1 MKVRMRR
8 HVVSET
14 NAASLGWIVKIAQSG
29 RQYRFYAGDTVV
41 IGRTPLRP
49 SALADGDRRLDV
61 DDPGKSMSKRH
72 ALLLL
77 AKDGSAAIRD
87 LHSTNGTYVVR
98 SGGELMRLPLD
109 QDYAITTTPL
119 HLQLGDV
126 AVTIQREVSPA
137 GSGALRTP
145 APAKENDLFSHA
157 APAIPEGV
165 DSPSLSVDQI
175 LDVRAG
181 EPTEMFNAQ
190 QVRKQVL
197 GGTQSESGQG
207 NHNAAAASLDSESDF
222 AKMKQDLEN
231 QSQLQREFLERGAAG
246 EASRTEPSRTESS
259 RVAAPTA
266 GQVPG
271 ERSPQVREQESAQV
285 RSDAHNASV
294 PEEFGAAHA
303 EQMTAHQQPGNEN
316 ETPAAAHA
324 TSFEPGSVFD
334 RLTSGNFDSAKPAV
348 EIGDLNSNDAQRTDD
363 QSLQFE
369 MAKHHELLPF
379 LALNPHLYDDLYA
392 WLEAIGD
399 SAISSALR
407 NNAGYVAYQEGRK

>member
-1 MKVRMRR
+1 M
-8 HVVSET
+8 SET

-49 SALADGDRRLDV
+49 PTLTDGDRRLDV

-72 ALLLL
+72 ALLSL
-77 AKDGSAAIRD
+77 AKDGSATIRD

-98 SGGELMRLPLD
+98 SGGDLMRLPLD
-109 QDYAITTTPL
+109 QDYVITVTPL
-119 HLQLGDV
+119 RLQLGDV
-126 AVTIQREVSPA
+126 AVTIHREVSSA
-137 GSGALRTP
+137 GSAASRTP

-197 GGTQSESGQG
+197 GGTQSEGESNG
-207 NHNAAAASLDSESDF
+207 AAASLNSESDF

-231 QSQLQREFLERGAAG
+231 QSQLQREFLERGATG
-246 EASRTEPSRTESS
+246 ESQHVEPM
-259 RVAAPTA
+259 AA
-266 GQVPG
+266 QVP
-271 ERSPQVREQESAQV
+271 EEQPAQV
-285 RSDAHNASV
+285 QEPTSVSSAANASV
-294 PEEFGAAHA
+294 PEEFGAAHV
-303 EQMTAHQQPGNEN
+303 EQMTERHHSGNE
-316 ETPAAAHA
+316 TSAARNA

-363 QSLQFE
+363 QALQFE

-399 SAISSALR
+399 SAISAALR